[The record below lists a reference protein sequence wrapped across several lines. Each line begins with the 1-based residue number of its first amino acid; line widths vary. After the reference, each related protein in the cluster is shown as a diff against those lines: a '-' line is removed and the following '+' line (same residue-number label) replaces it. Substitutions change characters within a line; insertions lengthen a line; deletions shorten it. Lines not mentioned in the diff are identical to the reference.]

1 MSVAFTRNQLVGE
14 EVPLLSEAMTGP
26 TNSFSV
32 LICVLFVSAALFVS
46 LRRKK
51 SRSWRLPP
59 GPPGWPIFGN
69 MFNLGTMPH
78 RTIAGLREKH
88 GPLIWLRLGSIDTM
102 VILSGRVS
110 TEFFKNQDLN
120 FAERTI
126 TDLMRCQDY
135 HEGSVALAPYGAYW
149 RMLRRLLTAD
159 MLAARRLNEMA
170 PIRRKCVDNMLTW
183 IGEAASA
190 DKVRLGEGIHLA
202 RFIFIMTF
210 NLLGNLMLSQDLF
223 DPDSNV
229 GLEFFQAMA
238 GLMEWTGHANIVDL
252 FPWLRWLD
260 PQGLRR
266 KMDRDMGNAIR
277 IASGFVRERI
287 EEKKIGRDDDRRDFL
302 DVLLKFEGNGKDEPA
317 KFSEK
322 QINTFIL
329 EIFLA
334 GAETTSSTI
343 EWAMTEL
350 LLNPESMVKVTS
362 ELSRVVGSDQKVQ
375 ETDIDQLPYL
385 QAVVKETF
393 RLHPPIPFLVPRRAM
408 RDTVFMGYNIPKNTQ
423 VFVNTWAIGRDPDVW
438 EDPTAFKP
446 ERFIGSKLDYKG
458 QHFEF
463 IPFGA
468 GRRMCAGVPLA
479 HRVLHLA
486 FGSLLHE
493 FDWEFDG
500 RRDPKTI
507 DMRDRLGVTMRK
519 YVPLLAVPKKR
530 TT

>member
-1 MSVAFTRNQLVGE
+1 
-14 EVPLLSEAMTGP
+14 MTEP
-26 TNSFSV
+26 TSSFFV
-32 LICVLFVSAALFVS
+32 LICVLLVSATLFVS

-51 SRSWRLPP
+51 SRSHRLPP
-59 GPPGWPIFGN
+59 GPSGWPIFGN

-78 RTIAGLREKH
+78 RTLAGLREKY
-88 GPLIWLRLGSIDTM
+88 GPVIWLRLGSIETM
-102 VILSGRVS
+102 VILSSRVA

-126 TDLMRCQDY
+126 TDLMRSQDY
-135 HEGSVALAPYGAYW
+135 HKGSVALAPYGPYW
-149 RMLRRLLTAD
+149 RMSRRLLTVD
-159 MLAARRLNEMA
+159 MLVAKRLNEMA
-170 PIRRKCVDNMLTW
+170 PIRRKCIDNMLTW
-183 IGEAASA
+183 IREAASA
-190 DKVRLGEGIHLA
+190 EKVRLGEGIHLA
-202 RFIFIMTF
+202 RFVFLTTF
-210 NLLGNLMLSQDLF
+210 NLLGNLMLSRDLF
-223 DPDSNV
+223 DPDSKV
-229 GLEFFQAMA
+229 GSDFFVAMA

-266 KMDRDMGNAIR
+266 KMDRDMGKAMR
-277 IASGFVRERI
+277 IASDFVRERI

-302 DVLLKFEGNGKDEPA
+302 DVLLEFEGNGKDEPA
-317 KFSEK
+317 KLSEK

-350 LLNPESMVKVTS
+350 LLNPESMVKVKS
-362 ELSRVVGSDQKVQ
+362 ELSKVVGSNRKVQ

-393 RLHPPIPFLVPRRAM
+393 RLHPPIPFLVPRRAT
-408 RDTVFMGYNIPKNTQ
+408 RDTVFMGYDIPENTQ
-423 VFVNTWAIGRDPDVW
+423 VFVNAWAIGRDPDVW
-438 EDPTAFKP
+438 EDPMAFKP
-446 ERFIGSKLDYKG
+446 ERFVGSKLDYKG

-486 FGSLLHE
+486 FSSLLHE

-500 RRDPKTI
+500 RMDPKTF

-519 YVPLLAVPKKR
+519 YVPLLAVPKSR
-530 TT
+530 ST